1 MKVIKSETMITL
13 DCGIIGGGVAGV
25 FAALRISEN
34 YPNLKTII
42 FDISAP
48 AAKRRRF
55 LEGWLGC
62 LPNSNGRFYISD
74 INKLNEIIDGRKAH
88 HISKWT
94 IEQLKNICSLKEI
107 KNPSPTSSMQKKIKQ
122 EGFELEQSNYY
133 QWYPEQI
140 HLLSKNI
147 VERIQENKNLIFSF
161 ENEVYKVLKK
171 KNYFLVS
178 TSQGDF
184 ACKKILLCAG
194 RSGWRWVNSLY
205 NEFGLAITDRGSFG
219 IRAEIGSQYLKD
231 FNQSHC
237 TISGEN
243 LEVGPFNWFGTVI
256 PEDHADLVLSGF
268 RSNEARWKTDKV
280 SFSILN
286 NNIFTNDG
294 VNQMDRIA
302 KLSFIIA
309 NDRVAKDK
317 IKNIFNKTSQI
328 CLLPEFSWLEESLNK
343 LEKLIPELN
352 TKGSY
357 FIPEV
362 KPLCGKINIKN
373 NLETEVEDFFVAGES
388 SGYSGLLFAALSG
401 AAAADFIAR

>member
-1 MKVIKSETMITL
+1 MITL

-62 LPNSNGRFYISD
+62 LPNSNGRFYVSD
-74 INKLNEIIDGRKAH
+74 FEKLSSMIDGRKSH
-88 HISKWT
+88 HISKWVLD
-94 IEQLKNICSLKEI
+94 QLKNISNIKET
-107 KNPSPTSSMQKKIKQ
+107 KNQSPTASLQKKIKQ
-122 EGFELEQSNYY
+122 DGFEISHSNYY

-147 VERIQENKNLIFSF
+147 VDRMQDNKNLIFSF
-161 ENEVYKVLKK
+161 ENEVYKILKK

-194 RSGWRWVNSLY
+194 RSGWRWVNNLY
-205 NEFGLAITDRGSFG
+205 KEFGLVTEDQGSFG
-219 IRAEIGSQYLKD
+219 IRAEIGSQYMKE

-237 TISGEN
+237 TISNE
-243 LEVGPFNWFGTVI
+243 EIEIGPLNWFGTVI

-268 RSNEARWKTDKV
+268 RSNEVRWKSDKV

-286 NNIFTNDG
+286 KNLFKNDG
-294 VNQMDRIA
+294 VNQIDRIA

-317 IKNIFNKTSQI
+317 IKNILNKNSQLN
-328 CLLPEFSWLEESLNK
+328 LLPEFSWLTDTLNK
-343 LEKLIPELN
+343 VNNFIPELIS
-352 TKGSY
+352 KGSF

-362 KPLCGKINIKN
+362 NPLCSKINIKN
-373 NLETEVEDFFVAGES
+373 NLETDIEDFFVAGES
-388 SGYSGLLFAALSG
+388 AGYKGLLFAAASG
-401 AAAADFIAR
+401 AAAADFIGR

>member
-1 MKVIKSETMITL
+1 MITL

-34 YPNLKTII
+34 HPNLKTII

-74 INKLNEIIDGRKAH
+74 FDKLNSMIDGRKSH
-88 HISKWT
+88 HISKWVL
-94 IEQLKNICSLKEI
+94 EQLKNVSSLKEI
-107 KNPSPTSSMQKKIKQ
+107 KNPLPLISIQKKIKQ
-122 EGFELEQSNYY
+122 EGLEINNSNYY
-133 QWYPEQI
+133 QWHPEQI

-147 VERIQENKNLIFSF
+147 VDKIQYNKNLILSF
-161 ENEVYKVLKK
+161 DNEVFKILKK
-171 KNYFLVS
+171 KNHFLIS

-194 RSGWRWVNSLY
+194 RSGWRWVNNLY
-205 NEFGLAITDRGSFG
+205 NEFGLITQDQGSFG
-219 IRAEIGSQYLKD
+219 IRAEIGSQYMKE

-237 TISGEN
+237 TISNDE
-243 LEVGPFNWFGTVI
+243 LEIGPLSWFGTVI

-268 RSNEARWKTDKV
+268 RSNESRWKTDKV

-286 NNIFTNDG
+286 KNLFKNDG
-294 VNQMDRIA
+294 VNQIDRVA

-309 NDRVAKDK
+309 NNRVAKDK
-317 IKNIFNKTSQI
+317 IKNIFNNNSQLN
-328 CLLPEFSWLEESLNK
+328 LLPEFAWLPETLNK
-343 LEKLIPELN
+343 INNLIPNLIS
-352 TKGSY
+352 KGNF

-362 KPLCGKINIKN
+362 NPLCSKININ
-373 NLETEVEDFFVAGES
+373 GNLETDVEDFFVAGES
-388 SGYSGLLFAALSG
+388 AGYKGLLFAAASG
-401 AAAADFIAR
+401 AAAADFISR